1 MLLAKLLMPK
11 QKQKATLCQWA
22 ASILLLAALRQTVV
36 KTLWRSCTNIRI
48 HVSSF
53 LLAVVIGFL
62 LSMQALAEL
71 LKVTH
76 RGYFIPPRPEKN
88 PVEGQ
93 RASNDFVELR
103 RHALEKYLIQLASHP
118 AIIQSD
124 VSTLHTHLVDCL
136 GCLMALTWAQLCAFQ
151 ACGLLA

>member
-1 MLLAKLLMPK
+1 MLKTRREPVYSMPMGNNC
-11 QKQKATLCQWA
+11 T
-22 ASILLLAALRQTVV
+22 AALRLKPQ
-36 KTLWRSCTNIRI
+36 WRLCTTDI
-48 HVSSF
+48 HVSGLSST
-53 LLAVVIGFL
+53 VMNGFM

-118 AIIQSD
+118 AIVQSD
-124 VSTLHTHLVDCL
+124 VSTLAHRTGRLF
-136 GCLMALTWAQLCAFQ
+136 ALSSLLL
-151 ACGLLA
+151 ACWHKYLYIQGLLW

>member
-1 MLLAKLLMPK
+1 M
-11 QKQKATLCQWA
+11 
-22 ASILLLAALRQTVV
+22 
-36 KTLWRSCTNIRI
+36 
-48 HVSSF
+48 
-53 LLAVVIGFL
+53 

-118 AIIQSD
+118 AIVQSD
-124 VSTLHTHLVDCL
+124 VSDWHTELLDSHPSDGPVLGSAVRLSSVLLVSNMVLLGALVEKDPNVQALKASAHRRITTLSANIMMPLRS
-136 GCLMALTWAQLCAFQ
+136 QLYS
-151 ACGLLA
+151 

>member
-1 MLLAKLLMPK
+1 MTSGGIIPFQYRYKYSLLVTSTA
-11 QKQKATLCQWA
+11 
-22 ASILLLAALRQTVV
+22 
-36 KTLWRSCTNIRI
+36 
-48 HVSSF
+48 
-53 LLAVVIGFL
+53 GY
-62 LSMQALAEL
+62 MQALAEL

-118 AIIQSD
+118 AIVQGD
-124 VSTLHTHLVDCL
+124 VSTLYKPHL
-136 GCLMALTWAQLCAFQ
+136 
-151 ACGLLA
+151 

>member
-1 MLLAKLLMPK
+1 MTSRIKITGCHGGQRRRGGRGGGRRGGGGNVACYT
-11 QKQKATLCQWA
+11 AYCSTVA
-22 ASILLLAALRQTVV
+22 AALS
-36 KTLWRSCTNIRI
+36 TLFCCGINGGII
-48 HVSSF
+48 PSF
-53 LLAVVIGFL
+53 MHSLFMASTAGC
-62 LSMQALAEL
+62 MQALAEL

-118 AIIQSD
+118 AIVQGD
-124 VSTLHTHLVDCL
+124 VSTLHNLWAVCL
-136 GCLMALTWAQLCAFQ
+136 R
-151 ACGLLA
+151 